1 MATFSNAA
9 ASGVSQNPSQS
20 NTSGQSTANSG
31 LRRRESSALRGSV
44 NGEAREPGAYAK
56 PTKAS

>member
-9 ASGVSQNPSQS
+9 ASGVSQNPTQS

-31 LRRRESSALRGSV
+31 IRRRESSALRGV
-44 NGEAREPGAYAK
+44 NGEVREPGAYAK